1 MNSPLISPVALATV
15 RDALAG
21 AGIVDRTEQLDFV
34 PYPISFPRQPRD
46 FRAHLRVNSPKRT
59 VCHLVIGSGLEEEFV
74 RLRSFFHDCP
84 RLVCRPLLFQRLSDN
99 QSALCLE
106 HFEGVSLDR
115 LVRRGQST
123 AQDWLAAVRQAQEQ
137 LAATTRPSDDAARGK
152 EVEALTAVIEACL
165 PSSELDRSLL
175 RQLILP
181 ALPLSLTTSWSNGD
195 FVARNLL
202 VNQRGEVRLIDY
214 EYAARTHF
222 GACDWLRL
230 VQFSE
235 RPPQLD
241 RSQIPEAIKADTPS
255 HRCYLWLHHLRQLQK
270 VHPPMAQE
278 RLVREAVGQLFLA
291 LGETVDRTTPE
302 GFRSYFLGHLAAE
315 WKQIHALGIER
326 TAWAKSADSQLL
338 AARTALADREKQ
350 IVERTVWASS
360 LDRELADLRSV
371 VRQTQDDHTKAVD
384 WARSLE
390 TNLQKAR
397 KDCAALQSQSQERTA
412 WAKSLEQQLATAR
425 ANFDKL
431 STEHAERTAWAQK
444 LASELAAATAHSQK
458 FQTEQA
464 EAVCWAKSLEAD
476 LEKARGDFAQQAVL
490 LDERTAWAKSLEQE
504 LATARANIE
513 KLSTEHA
520 ERTAWAQ
527 KLASELAAAT
537 AHSQKF
543 QTEQAEAVRW
553 AKSLEADLEKARGD
567 FAQQAVLL
575 DERTAWAKSLEQELA
590 TARANI
596 EKLSTEHA
604 ERTAWAQKLDQELAT
619 INRLAADLLRST
631 NAAFGPRSDAPQ
643 PLSPPASEDIPATL
657 AWVFSEYSRL
667 QLEIA
672 TTRREKKVATAQSSE
687 ARLHA
692 TTAESQLFR
701 QSQTLAEAQ
710 THLDRLLA
718 QVQALKTDKVDR
730 EQSLAELKAILSQ
743 RENELAECSD
753 ALANTRRLLAPYESS
768 ALCRFFAR
776 HFTPGSS
783 ASGK

>member
-1 MNSPLISPVALATV
+1 MNSPPISTVALATV

-34 PYPISFPRQPRD
+34 PYPISFPRQPCD

-74 RLRSFFHDCP
+74 RLRNFFHDCP
-84 RLVCRPLLFQRLSDN
+84 QLVCRPLLFQRLSDN

-106 HFEGVSLDR
+106 HFEGVSLDT
-115 LVRRGQST
+115 LVHRGQST

-137 LAATTRPSDDAARGK
+137 LASTARPSDDAARGK
-152 EVEALTAVIEACL
+152 EVEALTAVIEAGI
-165 PSSELDRSLL
+165 PNSELDRSLL

-241 RSQIPEAIKADTPS
+241 LSQIPEAAKADTPN

-302 GFRSYFLGHLAAE
+302 CFRSYFLGHLAAV
-315 WKQIHALGIER
+315 WKQIHALGLER

-350 IVERTVWASS
+350 IVERTAWASA
-360 LDRELADLRSV
+360 LDKELAELRSV
-371 VRQTQDDHTKAVD
+371 VRKTQDDHTKAID
-384 WARSLE
+384 WARSLD
-390 TNLQKAR
+390 TDLQKAR
-397 KDCAALQSQSQERTA
+397 RDCAALQSQSQERTA

-431 STEHAERTAWAQK
+431 SNEHAERTAWAQK
-444 LASELAAATAHSQK
+444 LASELAAAT
-458 FQTEQA
+458 T
-464 EAVCWAKSLEAD
+464 
-476 LEKARGDFAQQAVL
+476 
-490 LDERTAWAKSLEQE
+490 
-504 LATARANIE
+504 
-513 KLSTEHA
+513 
-520 ERTAWAQ
+520 
-527 KLASELAAAT
+527 
-537 AHSQKF
+537 HSQKF

-553 AKSLEADLEKARGD
+553 AKSLEADLQKARGD
-567 FAQQAVLL
+567 FAQQAVFL
-575 DERTAWAKSLEQELA
+575 DERTAWAKSLDQQLA
-590 TARANI
+590 TARANFD
-596 EKLSTEHA
+596 KLSNEHA
-604 ERTAWAQKLDQELAT
+604 ERTAWAQKLEQELAT
-619 INRLAADLLRST
+619 INRLVADFLRST
-631 NAAFGPRSDAPQ
+631 HAAFGQHSDAPQ
-643 PLSPPASEDIPATL
+643 PLSPPASEDIPSTL

-672 TTRREKKVATAQSSE
+672 TTRSDKKAASAQSSDAE
-687 ARLHA
+687 LHA
-692 TTAESQLFR
+692 TTAEAQLLR
-701 QSQTLAEAQ
+701 QSQTLTEAQ

-718 QVQALKTDKVDR
+718 QVHGFEIDKVNR
-730 EQSLAELKAILSQ
+730 EQSLAELKVVLYQ
-743 RENELAECSD
+743 REKALAECSN
-753 ALANTRRLLAPYESS
+753 ALANTRRLLARYESS

-776 HFTPGSS
+776 HPSPGSS